1 MCPPGGLPAFRTR
14 VQNMPLKLFFKLY
27 VRVASLAGL
36 VILLCAALYTGV
48 NSVRM
53 QFWHERI
60 PEPLMR
66 WLAAVPEP
74 ADRYLWLESLY
85 DLRISDKDSLELSPV
100 TSERLGYGQVVAEK
114 TSTGYRMLVGSY
126 HGQIL
131 ELLLRR
137 PYQDVAEATA
147 LILLWHLDVAG
158 PEQRDKVVSQ
168 LAGALHV
175 GIRRVEDA
183 SVLPEGN
190 VLDQV
195 VSHGVVYYRE
205 EGADYGQVL
214 VQLTDGELFVMDM
227 AGDFDPWAW
236 PVILLLMVALGGVLA
251 AILFLSWREV
261 DNNLRSVESVANRI
275 ARGEMGARVE
285 AGSSNLVSRLAVS
298 FNGMAEHMQR
308 LVQVQRE
315 MIHAVSH
322 ELRTPVARIRFGVQ
336 MIEDCKDKASLHK
349 QLEGIDGDIQELDE
363 LIDEILTYARLEQ
376 GGPVFSLKEESVT
389 DIVRQV
395 VSEQRILRPEL
406 TIEADI
412 DEESEHWRM
421 ADVEPRYIHRAI
433 QNLVGNAGRYA
444 RSQVLV
450 HCRIDEDNC
459 RIDVEDDGQGVPEE
473 DWEKV
478 FTAFARLDDSRTRTS
493 GGYGLGL
500 SIVRRI
506 LYWHGGQAF
515 LGRSDKLGGAR
526 FSLVW
531 PRKKAIEIVS

>member
-1 MCPPGGLPAFRTR
+1 
-14 VQNMPLKLFFKLY
+14 MPLKLFIKLY
-27 VRVASLAGL
+27 ARIASLAGL
-36 VILLCAALYTGV
+36 VIILCFALCFGV

-53 QFWHERI
+53 QFWHERL

-74 ADRYLWLESLY
+74 TDRYLWLESLY
-85 DLRISDKDSLELSPV
+85 DFRISDKSNLELSPV
-100 TSERLGYGQVVAEK
+100 TAERLGYGQVVAEK
-114 TSTGYRMLVGSY
+114 TSTGYRMLVAGF
-126 HGQIL
+126 HGQLL
-131 ELLLRR
+131 ELLLRQ
-137 PYQDVAEATA
+137 PYQDVAGATG
-147 LILLWHLDVAG
+147 LIVLWHLDSAG
-158 PEQRDKVVSQ
+158 PERRSSVLPQ
-168 LAGALHV
+168 LSSALHV
-175 GIRRVEDA
+175 GIRQVEDA
-183 SVLPEGN
+183 SELPGGN

-195 VSHGVVYYRE
+195 VRQGVVYYRE
-205 EGADYGQVL
+205 QDSDHGRVL
-214 VQLTDGELFVMDM
+214 IQLSDGELFVMDM
-227 AGDFDPWAW
+227 PDDFDPWAW
-236 PVILLLMVALGGVLA
+236 PVILLLVTALGGVLA
-251 AILFLSWREV
+251 AVLFLSWREV
-261 DNNLRSVESVANRI
+261 DNNLRTVESVAIRI
-275 ARGEMGARVE
+275 GRGEMGARVE

-298 FNGMAEHMQR
+298 FNGMAEHIQR

-336 MIEDCKDKASLHK
+336 MIEDCKDKASLQK

-376 GGPVFSLKEESVT
+376 GGPVFSLREESVT

-406 TIEADI
+406 TIDADI
-412 DEESEHWRM
+412 DEESEHWCM

-444 RSQVLV
+444 KGRVLV
-450 HCRIDEDNC
+450 RCRIDEDNC
-459 RIDVEDDGQGVPEE
+459 RVDVEDDGQGVPEE

-531 PRKKAIEIVS
+531 PRKKPIEIIS